1 MRGGRAPRTIAKELT
16 VKAMTEQPAT
26 IEAPTSEST
35 SSEGANARGSGRKR
49 FGRWGKRLGV
59 AGFCFFFF
67 KGLLWLIIP
76 AWIVIERGCANP

>member
-1 MRGGRAPRTIAKELT
+1 MDLKHEQTQTTEPGRETP
-16 VKAMTEQPAT
+16 
-26 IEAPTSEST
+26 SST
-35 SSEGANARGSGRKR
+35 SPMVEAKPTKRR

-76 AWIVIERGCANP
+76 AWIVIERGCTGP